1 MKKLLDVNAALINA
15 YGEPYE
21 EPKVEKDKVLLKSGE
36 WKKISAVTRDDETVT
51 EPVKIG
57 KAIIMSLDLASD
69 KLEAKERVDR
79 FMLSTRVA
87 SAMKDE
93 KPLEID
99 RDDEKRIDAAS
110 ELITNNHM
118 FIARIR
124 EALHLAKP
132 VEAKK
137 PAKAA

>member
-1 MKKLLDVNAALINA
+1 MKKLLEVNVVLLNA
-15 YGEPYE
+15 YGDPYE
-21 EPKVEKDKVLLKSGE
+21 EPKVERGKVLLKSGE
-36 WKKISAVTRDDETVT
+36 RKSLNALTRNDEPET

-57 KAIIMSLDLASD
+57 KAIIMALDLASD

-87 SAMKDE
+87 QAMKDG

-99 RDDEKRIDAAS
+99 RDDERRIDAAS
-110 ELITNNHM
+110 ELITTNHM

-132 VEAKK
+132 IETKK
-137 PAKAA
+137 PKAA